1 MKMTATPS
9 ARSWRMTSNRTAT
22 SRSSSDEVG
31 SSMMTSC
38 ALNDT
43 ARAMATICWIAVE
56 KSISGRRT
64 SISTAKRRNTS
75 AASAFIRPQS
85 SRP

>member
-9 ARSWRMTSNRTAT
+9 ARRRRITSNRTET

-31 SSMMTSC
+31 SSMITSR
-38 ALNDT
+38 ALNET

-56 KSISGRRT
+56 KSISGLRT
-64 SISTAKRRNTS
+64 SISTAKRRSRS
-75 AASAFIRPQS
+75 AASAFMRPQS
-85 SRP
+85 SSP